1 MELKRS
7 GGASRCRRTCWRP
20 TQSFESVVINCVLIF
35 VHCLRI
41 NLCRILTQA
50 CSTFEEILI
59 TQQNMLKKETVVK
72 ALQAAAGPYKE
83 LEVFNSELMTLHGQH
98 VGGKR
103 RAGGNRPSKGMID
116 DAKGKSKGKGK
127 ATDNCAVQSADM
139 V

>member
-1 MELKRS
+1 
-7 GGASRCRRTCWRP
+7 
-20 TQSFESVVINCVLIF
+20 
-35 VHCLRI
+35 
-41 NLCRILTQA
+41 
-50 CSTFEEILI
+50 
-59 TQQNMLKKETVVK
+59 MLKKETVVK

-103 RAGGNRPSKGMID
+103 RAGGNRQSQSKGMID

-127 ATDNCAVQSADM
+127 ATDNCARDSADM